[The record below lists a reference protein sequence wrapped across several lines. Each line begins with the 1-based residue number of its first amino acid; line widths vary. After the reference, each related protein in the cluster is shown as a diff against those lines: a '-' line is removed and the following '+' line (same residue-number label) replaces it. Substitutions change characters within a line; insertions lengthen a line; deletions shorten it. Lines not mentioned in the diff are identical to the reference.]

1 MTRLYL
7 DNAATS
13 LPKPPSVYAAL
24 HKYATQ
30 LGATPGRGNYRE
42 AREGG
47 QLIYQCRQRFCQ
59 LIGASSPS
67 HIIFTL
73 NCTDANN
80 LAIQGV
86 VRHARRKS
94 PHSPIHIITTD
105 LDHNS
110 VLRPIRDMEQ
120 DGIRWTCINSD
131 PVSGIINPADI
142 AAAITPDT
150 LLVALTHAS
159 NILGTIQPA
168 AEVGRICRNRNVLF
182 FLDAAQT
189 AGHVPINVNELSVD
203 LLSAPGHKGLL
214 GPLGTG
220 LLYIR
225 PGIEHRLDSLRQG
238 GTGSQSELDTQP
250 TRLPDKYEPGSHNA
264 PGIVALSEALAWL
277 LEQRIESLRDHEI
290 ELNSRMFR
298 GMHSIPAFTIL
309 GPQDPAARVGI
320 FTLTHESLDPHT
332 LATILE
338 DEFGILARAG
348 LHCAPR
354 AHAASG
360 TDSSGGL
367 RLSVS
372 PFTTLQDIDRVLAA
386 LTRINAT
393 MPLTVQ

>member
-13 LPKPPSVYAAL
+13 LPKPPSVYAVL
-24 HKYATQ
+24 HNYVTQ
-30 LGATPGRGNYRE
+30 SGATPGRGNYRE

-47 QLIYQCRQRFCQ
+47 QLIRKCRQRFCQ
-59 LIGASSPS
+59 LIGAKSPD
-67 HIIFTL
+67 HVIFTL

-80 LAIQGV
+80 LAIQGL
-86 VRHARRKS
+86 VRHARRKN
-94 PHSPIHIITTD
+94 PQAPIHIITSD

-120 DGIRWTCINSD
+120 DGIKWTCIKSD
-131 PVSGIINPADI
+131 PATGLVNPADI

-159 NILGTIQPA
+159 NVLGTIQSA
-168 AEVGRICRNRNVLF
+168 AEIGRICRARNVLF

-189 AGHVPINVNELSVD
+189 AGHVPINIDELFVD

-250 TRLPDKYEPGSHNA
+250 TQLPDKYEPGSHNA

-290 ELNSRMFR
+290 ALNSHMFH
-298 GMHSIPAFTIL
+298 GLQANPAFTIL

-320 FTLTHESLDPHT
+320 FTLTHDSLDPHT

-354 AHAASG
+354 AHSAAG
-360 TDSSGGL
+360 TETSGGL
-367 RLSVS
+367 RLSFS
-372 PFTTLQDIDRVLAA
+372 PFTTIPDIDRVLAA
-386 LTRINAT
+386 LTRIDAT
-393 MPLTVQ
+393 TPLVVQ

>member
-13 LPKPPSVYAAL
+13 LPKPPAVYAAL
-24 HKYATQ
+24 QKYVTQ
-30 LGATPGRGNYRE
+30 SGATPGRGNYRE

-47 QLIYQCRQRFCQ
+47 QLIRQCRQRLCQ
-59 LIGASSPS
+59 LIGATSPD
-67 HIIFTL
+67 HVIFTL

-80 LAIQGV
+80 LAIQGL
-86 VRHARRKS
+86 VRHARRNN
-94 PHSPIHIITTD
+94 PHAPIHIVTSD

-120 DGIRWTCINSD
+120 DGVTWTCVKSD
-131 PVSGIINPADI
+131 PVTGVVNPADI
-142 AAAITPDT
+142 AAALTPDT

-159 NILGTIQPA
+159 NVLGTIQPA
-168 AEVGRICRNRNVLF
+168 AEIGKICRARNVLF

-189 AGHVPINVNELSVD
+189 AGHISINVNELSVD

-220 LLYIR
+220 VLYIR

-250 TRLPDKYEPGSHNA
+250 IQLPDKYEPGSHNA

-277 LEQRIESLRDHEI
+277 LDQRIESLRDHEI
-290 ELNSRMFR
+290 ELNSRMLC
-298 GMHSIPAFTIL
+298 GMQSIPSFTIL
-309 GPQDPAARVGI
+309 GTHDPAARVGI

-354 AHAASG
+354 AHSAAG
-360 TDSSGGL
+360 TDASGGL
-367 RLSVS
+367 RLSFS
-372 PFTTLQDIDRVLAA
+372 AFTTIEDVDRVLSALMHIHAA
-386 LTRINAT
+386 APVVI
-393 MPLTVQ
+393 Q